1 MKEIVIVDGVR
12 TPQGVLGG
20 AFKDLTAADLGEVV
34 TKDLLKRTRL
44 QAGLISEVIFGCVA
58 QTSDAPNVARV
69 IALRAGIPKEKG
81 AYTVQR
87 NCASGMEAIVSACRA
102 IQSGEG
108 EVYIAGGTE
117 SMSQAPYISRDM
129 RFGKHLRHATMIDS
143 LWEGLTDPVCGQV
156 MGETAENLV
165 DEFKISR
172 QEQDQFAVLS
182 HKKAF
187 KATREG
193 KFKEEIV
200 PVTIRKKRGGKEIA
214 QEAIS
219 EDEGPNLG
227 LTEQMLSQYPAI
239 FRQNGTV
246 TAGNSCPLN
255 DGAASVLV
263 MTAERAKALGMVPLG
278 FIRSYAFVGLEPHRM
293 GLGPACAV
301 PVALKNVSLKLSD
314 MQLIEIN
321 EAFAA
326 QVLACQRQLNWNPEV
341 VNVNGGAIAIGH
353 PVGSTG
359 CRIVVTLLYEMKR
372 RNLKRGLATLC
383 VGGGQGGAMILERF

>member
-1 MKEIVIVDGVR
+1 
-12 TPQGVLGG
+12 
-20 AFKDLTAADLGEVV
+20 
-34 TKDLLKRTRL
+34 
-44 QAGLISEVIFGCVA
+44 
-58 QTSDAPNVARV
+58 
-69 IALRAGIPKEKG
+69 
-81 AYTVQR
+81 
-87 NCASGMEAIVSACRA
+87 MEAIASACRA
-102 IQSGEG
+102 IQAGEG

-129 RFGKHLRHATMIDS
+129 RFGKHLRHAQLIDS

-156 MGETAENLV
+156 MGETAEILV
-165 DEFKISR
+165 DEFKISM
-172 QEQDQFAVLS
+172 QEQDQFALLS

-187 KATREG
+187 KAAREG

-200 PVTIRKKRGGKEIA
+200 PVTVRKKRAGKEIA
-214 QEAIS
+214 QEVIS
-219 EDEGPNLG
+219 EDEGPNPG
-227 LTEQMLSQYPAI
+227 LTEQMLSQYPVV

-255 DGAASVLV
+255 DGASCVLV
-263 MTAERAKALGMVPLG
+263 MTAERAKTLGMKPLG
-278 FIRSYAFVGLEPHRM
+278 VIRSYAFVGLEPERM

-301 PVALKNVSLKLSD
+301 PVALQKVSLSLKD
-314 MQLIEIN
+314 MELIEIN

-326 QVLACQRQLNWNPEV
+326 QILACEKSLQWNREI

-383 VGGGQGGAMILERF
+383 VGGGQGGAMVLERP